1 MIVDAGIPVYLD
13 DARTAKAAFGHLPQ
27 QKTGGK
33 TEQNAANQI
42 SKKGL
47 TFMIKVLFMCHGSL
61 CPAANSGLKWR

>member
-1 MIVDAGIPVYLD
+1 MIVNAGIPVYLG

-42 SKKGL
+42 SKK
-47 TFMIKVLFMCHGSL
+47 
-61 CPAANSGLKWR
+61 